1 QVERSVRERRND
13 GTTER
18 RNDGTTEPAKINAKG
33 TLRRHLG
40 GFLLLGSTL
49 PSATSPLRLRSS
61 RSSRSP
67 RSPRSPRSS
76 PQLTWVM
83 SISGMIFDVDGTL
96 VDTNPAHVEAW
107 RRAFLKMGHQVPTS
121 RIVLEIGKGGDLLV
135 PSVLGE
141 QAEEREGEA
150 LRKRQKEEFLAIA
163 RKERF
168 RLFPGAREIF
178 PALRVRGVLTA
189 LATSSNDKHLEA
201 TLASA
206 GVDPRR
212 LADKVVTKTE
222 DETSKPAPDLIVAA
236 VEELQ

>member
-1 QVERSVRERRND
+1 
-13 GTTER
+13 
-18 RNDGTTEPAKINAKG
+18 
-33 TLRRHLG
+33 
-40 GFLLLGSTL
+40 
-49 PSATSPLRLRSS
+49 
-61 RSSRSP
+61 
-67 RSPRSPRSS
+67 
-76 PQLTWVM
+76 M
-83 SISGMIFDVDGTL
+83 SISGMIFDIDGTL

-141 QAEEREGEA
+141 AAEEREGEA

-168 RLFPGAREIF
+168 RLFPGTREIF
-178 PALRVRGVLTA
+178 PALSERGILTA

-206 GVDPRR
+206 GVDLRR

-222 DETSKPAPDLIVAA
+222 DETSKPAPDLVLAA
-236 VEELQ
+236 VEELQLPAAKCAMVGDTVYDGAACRKAGVTFLGVLSGGTPDAALREAGARIVFADVGAILEQLDRTLETPLLDAAAQD

>member
-1 QVERSVRERRND
+1 
-13 GTTER
+13 
-18 RNDGTTEPAKINAKG
+18 
-33 TLRRHLG
+33 
-40 GFLLLGSTL
+40 
-49 PSATSPLRLRSS
+49 
-61 RSSRSP
+61 
-67 RSPRSPRSS
+67 
-76 PQLTWVM
+76 M
-83 SISGMIFDVDGTL
+83 SISGMIFDIDGTL

-107 RRAFLKMGHQVPTS
+107 RRAFLKMGHPVPTS

-141 QAEEREGEA
+141 AVEERDGEA

-178 PALRVRGVLTA
+178 PALSERGILTA

-206 GVDPRR
+206 GVDLRR
-212 LADKVVTKTE
+212 LANKVVTKTE
-222 DETSKPAPDLIVAA
+222 DETSKPAPDLVVAA
-236 VEELQ
+236 VEELQLPASSCAMVGDTVYDGAASQKAGVTFLGVISGGTPHSALRDAGARMVFADVGAMLKQLDRTLETALLDAAAQE

>member
-1 QVERSVRERRND
+1 
-13 GTTER
+13 
-18 RNDGTTEPAKINAKG
+18 
-33 TLRRHLG
+33 
-40 GFLLLGSTL
+40 
-49 PSATSPLRLRSS
+49 
-61 RSSRSP
+61 
-67 RSPRSPRSS
+67 
-76 PQLTWVM
+76 
-83 SISGMIFDVDGTL
+83 MIFDVDGTL

-107 RRAFLKMGHQVPTS
+107 RKAFLKMGHQVPTS

-141 QAEEREGEA
+141 QAEEHEGEA

-168 RLFPGAREIF
+168 RLFAGAREIF
-178 PALRVRGVLTA
+178 PALRKRGVLTA

-206 GVDPRR
+206 GVDLRG

-236 VEELQ
+236 VEELQLPAASCAMVGDTVYDGAACGKAGVTFFGVLSGGTPESALREAGARMVFADVAAMLEQLDRTLETAVLDAAAQPRTLLI

>member
-1 QVERSVRERRND
+1 
-13 GTTER
+13 
-18 RNDGTTEPAKINAKG
+18 
-33 TLRRHLG
+33 
-40 GFLLLGSTL
+40 
-49 PSATSPLRLRSS
+49 
-61 RSSRSP
+61 
-67 RSPRSPRSS
+67 
-76 PQLTWVM
+76 
-83 SISGMIFDVDGTL
+83 MIFDVDGTL

-163 RKERF
+163 RKEHF

-178 PALRVRGVLTA
+178 PALRKRGVLTA

-206 GVDPRR
+206 GVDLRR

-222 DETSKPAPDLIVAA
+222 DETSKPAPDLVVAA
-236 VEELQ
+236 VEELQLPAASCAMVGDTVYDGAACGKAGVTFFGVLSGGTPESALREAGAPMVFADVAAMLEQLDRTLETAVLDAAAQP

>member
-1 QVERSVRERRND
+1 
-13 GTTER
+13 
-18 RNDGTTEPAKINAKG
+18 
-33 TLRRHLG
+33 
-40 GFLLLGSTL
+40 
-49 PSATSPLRLRSS
+49 
-61 RSSRSP
+61 
-67 RSPRSPRSS
+67 
-76 PQLTWVM
+76 M

-178 PALRVRGVLTA
+178 PALRERGVLTA

-206 GVDPRR
+206 GVDLRR

-236 VEELQ
+236 VEELQLPAASCAMVGDTVYDGAACRKAGVTFFGVLSGGTPESALREAGARMVFADVAAMLEQLDRTLETAGLDAAAQP